1 MIKNIKEEVE
11 AIVADMRRYLKESG
25 AKGLVIGNCGGKDSA
40 AAIGLAT
47 LAIGPENVIAV
58 KLPCGSLKDDMDDA
72 DLVAETFKV
81 KSYEVNIDETFERIV
96 KATEIGTDMTQTEES
111 LINVK
116 PRLRMTTL
124 YMIAQTNNYLVCG
137 TGNKCETKVGYFTK
151 FGDGA
156 YDYNPLGDFYVDEVY
171 QILEYIGG
179 PKKLLTKAPADGL
192 SGKSDEEKMGVTYDQ
207 ITEFDKTGTTTPE
220 SAYAIIERMVK
231 QSEHKRRMPYVYKR
245 KYE

>member
-25 AKGLVIGNCGGKDSA
+25 AKGLVIGNSGGKDSA

-171 QILEYIGG
+171 QILEYI
-179 PKKLLTKAPADGL
+179 L
-192 SGKSDEEKMGVTYDQ
+192 
-207 ITEFDKTGTTTPE
+207 
-220 SAYAIIERMVK
+220 
-231 QSEHKRRMPYVYKR
+231 
-245 KYE
+245 